1 MGREKTRHE
10 ICSLEALPPGERKIV
25 EVGRRSIGIFNV
37 GGSLYAIRNRCPH
50 QGAELCRGT
59 VGGTMLPTENPGEY
73 NYALDGRIL
82 RCPWHFWEFDITTGE
97 MIFVPEPQRVKK
109 YEVVAE
115 MSRVTETSTDVEQN
129 DDAPRLEQYDV
140 TVEQELVVLYL

>member
-1 MGREKTRHE
+1 MSRRKARHE
-10 ICSLEALPPGERKIV
+10 ICSLQELPVGERKII
-25 EVGRRSIGIFNV
+25 EIGKRSIGIFNV
-37 GGSLYAIRNRCPH
+37 HGDFYAVRNICPH

-97 MIFVPEPQRVKK
+97 MIFVPDPKRVKTYDVAVEK
-109 YEVVAE
+109 PELERYEVG
-115 MSRVTETSTDVEQN
+115 VEEN
-129 DDAPRLEQYDV
+129 V
-140 TVEQELVVLYL
+140 VVLYL